1 MKMRGPPCHI
11 YELFVNIWG
20 VLTVFALFRTGIGR
34 EVKTYMYNKL
44 LNRYYTDILLYCCAR
59 LCGDQYAAEDC
70 AQEVFLALYRKLSGL
85 DLDRDIRPWLYA
97 AADREILA
105 YRRRHPATVD
115 LDAIPEPAE
124 LPDFTDSQAE
134 TVLDRL
140 PEKERRLLE
149 AYYSGADREQLA
161 RHMGIT
167 VNALYLRVRRIRK
180 QLLQY
185 VDQMQKGG
193 GV

>member
-1 MKMRGPPCHI
+1 MTDFTH
-11 YELFVNIWG
+11 F
-20 VLTVFALFRTGIGR
+20 TTGIVR

-70 AQEVFLALYRKLSGL
+70 AQEVFLTLYRKLSGL
-85 DLDRDIRPWLYA
+85 DLSRDIRPWLYA

-115 LDAIPEPAE
+115 LDTIPEPAE
-124 LPDFTDSQAE
+124 IPAFTEPQAE

-140 PEKERRLLE
+140 PEMERHLLE
-149 AYYSGADREQLA
+149 VYYSGADREEIA
-161 RHMGIT
+161 RGMGIS
-167 VNALYLRVRRIRK
+167 VNALYLRIRRIRK
-180 QLLQY
+180 QLLRY
-185 VDQMQKGG
+185 VDQMKKGG